1 MPQSLDS
8 ITALMA
14 RSQKKELDLLASLRA
29 DNSSLSQND
38 RARIAAEILEEKKK
52 RDDYTDIIEQT
63 TNMQS
68 SYSAQV
74 TSASAQQAT
83 TLKMLDD
90 QLAEANKAV
99 GAMTD
104 EKNNKIK
111 MTQINTY
118 FGKQY
123 ESYTELAI
131 VLCIFMLA
139 LFIPN
144 LVENLSKSHE
154 LAIAVRKIIWWV
166 GGLYIAYRI
175 IDLIL
180 RRNDN
185 HDEYTWPVAPKTT
198 AEMIAANQSKGRFID
213 VSGIDIPDLCLGSY
227 CCGPGTDWLDGS
239 GCVIS
244 TQ

>member
-1 MPQSLDS
+1 
-8 ITALMA
+8 MA
-14 RSQKKELDLLASLRA
+14 
-29 DNSSLSQND
+29 
-38 RARIAAEILEEKKK
+38 
-52 RDDYTDIIEQT
+52 
-63 TNMQS
+63 
-68 SYSAQV
+68 
-74 TSASAQQAT
+74 
-83 TLKMLDD
+83 
-90 QLAEANKAV
+90 
-99 GAMTD
+99 D

-123 ESYTELAI
+123 ASYTELAI
-131 VLCIFMLA
+131 ILCIFMLA
-139 LFIPN
+139 LLIPN
-144 LVENLSKSHE
+144 LVANLLHIPE
-154 LAIAVRKIIWWV
+154 LAIALRKIIWWV
-166 GGLYIAYRI
+166 GGLYIAYRV

-198 AEMIAANQSKGRFID
+198 ADMITANQSKGRFID
-213 VSGIDIPDLCLGSY
+213 VSGINIPDLCLGSY

>member
-14 RSQKKELDLLASLRA
+14 RSNQKELDLLSSLRA
-29 DNSSLSQND
+29 DNGSLSQAD
-38 RARIAAEILEEKKK
+38 RDRIAAEILEEKKK
-52 RDDYTDIIEQT
+52 RQEYTDIVQQT
-63 TNMQS
+63 TDLHS

-74 TSASAQQAT
+74 DSASAQQAA
-83 TLKMLDD
+83 TLKMLEE
-90 QLAEANKAV
+90 QLAEADEAV
-99 GAMTD
+99 GSMAD

-123 ESYTELAI
+123 ASYTELAI
-131 VLCIFMLA
+131 ILCIFMLA
-139 LFIPN
+139 LLIPN
-144 LVENLSKSHE
+144 LVANLLHIPE
-154 LAIAVRKIIWWV
+154 LAIALRKIIWWV
-166 GGLYIAYRI
+166 GGLYIAYRV

-198 AEMIAANQSKGRFID
+198 ADMITANQSKGRFID
-213 VSGIDIPDLCLGSY
+213 VSGINIPDLCLGSY